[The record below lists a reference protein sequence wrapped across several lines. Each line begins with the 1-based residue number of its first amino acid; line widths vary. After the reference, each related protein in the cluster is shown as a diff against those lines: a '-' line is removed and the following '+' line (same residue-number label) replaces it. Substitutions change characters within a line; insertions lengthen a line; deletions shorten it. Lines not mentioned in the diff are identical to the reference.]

1 MITSNKLLL
10 KKFGQLAVL
19 VMLSTSI
26 VTLTQKETLAVP
38 LEPVLDQVG
47 RRMVERS
54 LGIDSTQAASS
65 EDKAD
70 EDVEQSSP
78 TLDPTE
84 ETAPTP
90 VNSAEEQ
97 PTDQQAAPQP
107 IYPPAYPQPS
117 IPAYPQ
123 PTYPQPTFPPAYPQ
137 QSIPA
142 YPQPTIPPDPQLP
155 MNVTPVYL
163 LPQAY
168 PLPNYSPTPINRT
181 PVIINNF

>member
-1 MITSNKLLL
+1 MNTSNKLFL
-10 KKFGQLAVL
+10 KGFSQLAVL

-26 VTLTQKETLAVP
+26 VALTQKETLAVP
-38 LEPVLDQVG
+38 LKPVFDHMG
-47 RRMVERS
+47 RRIVERS
-54 LGIDSTQAASS
+54 LGIDSTQATSP

-70 EDVEQSSP
+70 EDVQQSAP

-90 VNSAEEQ
+90 VNSAQEQ
-97 PTDQQAAPQP
+97 PTSQQADSQP
-107 IYPPAYPQPS
+107 TYPPAYPQPS

-123 PTYPQPTFPPAYPQ
+123 STYPQPTYPPAYPSP
-137 QSIPA
+137 SIPA
-142 YPQPTIPPDPQLP
+142 YPQPTYPPAPQLP

-163 LPQAY
+163 VPQAY
-168 PLPNYSPTPINRT
+168 PPVNYSPTPINRT